1 MGLQA
6 GPSWN
11 TLRVDKM
18 EQTPFLLPG
27 TKVSP
32 SVEGELLPA
41 GFHPRL
47 RPAELVQALRSAF
60 GSTSGLKDCSGTVS
74 VRGEIEALQDLWRL
88 CNRQNPLLA
97 STPPLRTQ
105 IQSMQ
110 RRRRLLQNQIQ
121 ALPTDPSD
129 ENSQKIKEEK
139 QTQISL
145 IDEKLK
151 PLYDRSTYTSDYR
164 SRITALLKRRIRKQ
178 TQPNSNPRISF
189 ADFCEVLGMKPWHQ
203 LVPAASALATIQ
215 SAGKLARKL
224 DRQRTLAKSQGTRS
238 NAKAGSFL
246 SLGLLQMSNVQ
257 LLEPPSVLYGSLS
270 ARAAALNPELPSQ
283 TAAQLLAASPRVTI
297 DESDAQDREPE
308 PEDLEASVSAQQA
321 EIEHLNQQLAQWA
334 STQPSAGALESSLK
348 AQADEIENL
357 KLTLEW

>member
-1 MGLQA
+1 
-6 GPSWN
+6 
-11 TLRVDKM
+11 
-18 EQTPFLLPG
+18 
-27 TKVSP
+27 
-32 SVEGELLPA
+32 
-41 GFHPRL
+41 
-47 RPAELVQALRSAF
+47 
-60 GSTSGLKDCSGTVS
+60 
-74 VRGEIEALQDLWRL
+74 
-88 CNRQNPLLA
+88 
-97 STPPLRTQ
+97 
-105 IQSMQ
+105 
-110 RRRRLLQNQIQ
+110 
-121 ALPTDPSD
+121 
-129 ENSQKIKEEK
+129 
-139 QTQISL
+139 
-145 IDEKLK
+145 
-151 PLYDRSTYTSDYR
+151 
-164 SRITALLKRRIRKQ
+164 
-178 TQPNSNPRISF
+178 
-189 ADFCEVLGMKPWHQ
+189 
-203 LVPAASALATIQ
+203 VPAASALATIQ